1 MIKRELII
9 FLIVGIL
16 TVAVDFATY
25 SSLLWFECVGADLAK
40 AIGFVTGTVFAY
52 FANRFWTFGG
62 RAHTSG
68 SAARFILL
76 YAFTLGANVWV
87 NSILLKQFSLHSYA
101 ITLAFVFATA
111 ISAALNFLGMKF
123 FVFKSPR
130 SQEVA

>member
-9 FLIVGIL
+9 FLIVGLL

-25 SSLLWFECVGADLAK
+25 RSLLWLEGVGADLAK
-40 AIGFVTGTVFAY
+40 AIGFITGTVFAY

-62 RAHTSG
+62 RPHASG

-76 YAFTLGANVWV
+76 YALTLGANVWI

-101 ITLAFVFATA
+101 IALAFVFATA

-130 SQEVA
+130 SQEAA